1 MHLQTNFINLYM
13 LKYRS
18 LLEQDDED
26 YTVKRNHHPIEIRKS
41 NRENIF
47 QKHRYLQHDQQEN

>member
-1 MHLQTNFINLYM
+1 M